1 MPNNV
6 IDDVCTA
13 VDNAGVNIL
22 LQLPCDRIAPLLF
35 ELNKRFS
42 NIPLTREEEGVGIAA
57 GVALADAKPLMLVQ
71 SSGFGNMV
79 NAVMSL
85 TKIYQLPLP
94 IIISQR
100 GVYKENIAAQI
111 PMGTHLP
118 AILDAMEVPHQSF
131 RSSADLSNLMFEL
144 ENVFKDNIIKCLLF
158 SPRIFEELPKP
169 TVEEQMKN
177 ISPTRLKGTGVVE
190 EKVII
195 EGINNPK
202 SRLEMLSELKGYLKN
217 KAVLCNMGYPSREL
231 FSIFDQSSNF
241 YMLGSLG
248 LVSSIGLGVA
258 LFSKKEVVVLD
269 GDGSLLMNPNA
280 LLTVGALQTS
290 NLTIICLDNGTYGS
304 TGDQPTLAAT
314 GVHLDQLAKACG
326 IPKIMVTDNVQNLSS
341 LTGSGPNFV
350 RLVVKP
356 GNAKV
361 GTIDLTA
368 LEIKNRFQDWLHG

>member
-1 MPNNV
+1 MQNNV
-6 IDDVCTA
+6 IDDVCNA
-13 VDNAGVNIL
+13 VDKAGVNIL

-42 NIPLTREEEGVGIAA
+42 SIPLTREEEGVGIAA
-57 GVALADAKPLMLVQ
+57 GVVLAGAKPLMLVQ

-85 TKIYQLPLP
+85 TRIYQLPLP
-94 IIISQR
+94 IIISHR
-100 GVYKENIAAQI
+100 GIYKENIAAQV
-111 PMGTHLP
+111 PMGKHLP
-118 AILDAMEVPHQSF
+118 AILDAIEVPHKPYS
-131 RSSADLSNLMFEL
+131 SSADLSNLLFEL
-144 ENVFKDNIIKCLLF
+144 ENVFKDNIIKCFLF
-158 SPRIFEELPKP
+158 SPRLFEDLPKP
-169 TVEEQMKN
+169 TVEEQMKS
-177 ISPTRLKGTGVVE
+177 ISRTLLKRTGVVE

-195 EGINNPK
+195 EGTNNSK
-202 SRLEMLSELKGYLKN
+202 SRIEMLSELKGYLKN

-280 LLTVGALQTS
+280 LLSIGALQPS

-304 TGDQPTLAAT
+304 TGDQPTLTAT
-314 GVHLDQLAKACG
+314 GVQLDQLARACG
-326 IPKIMVTDNVQNLSS
+326 ILKIMVTDSAQNLSG
-341 LTGSGPNFV
+341 LIGPGPNFI

-361 GTIDLTA
+361 GTINLTA

>member
-1 MPNNV
+1 MTNNV
-6 IDDVCTA
+6 IDDVCNA
-13 VDNAGVNIL
+13 VENAGVNIL

-42 NIPLTREEEGVGIAA
+42 SIPLTREEEGVGIAA
-57 GVALADAKPLMLVQ
+57 GVVLGGAKPLMLVQ

-85 TKIYQLPLP
+85 IKIYQLPLP
-94 IIISQR
+94 IIISHR
-100 GVYKENIAAQI
+100 GIYKENIPAQV
-111 PMGTHLP
+111 PMGKHLP
-118 AILDAMEVPHQSF
+118 AILDAIEVPHQSY
-131 RSSADLSNLMFEL
+131 SSIADLSNLSFEL
-144 ENVFKDNIIKCLLF
+144 ENVFKDNIIKFFLF
-158 SPRIFEELPKP
+158 SPRLFEDLPKP

-177 ISPTRLKGTGVVE
+177 ISRTLLKREDVVE

-195 EGINNPK
+195 EGTNNPK
-202 SRLEMLSELKGYLKN
+202 SRIEMLGELKDYLNN

-280 LLTVGALQTS
+280 LLSIGSLQPS

-314 GVHLDQLAKACG
+314 GVQLDQLAKACG
-326 IPKIMVTDNVQNLSS
+326 IPKIMVTDSAQNISS
-341 LTGSGPNFV
+341 LTGPGPNFI

-361 GTIDLTA
+361 GTIELTA